1 MKPRNWIIWCLAFIG
16 WMVMGLSFSIN
27 DYLSVDSLARYYAS
41 KPTLGSML
49 LWDLAY
55 WPTWAI
61 LAPLIYW
68 QARRFPLSRVNW
80 PRNLTVHIAI
90 GLLLVVPQRAVYLT
104 IAWALQNL
112 AGERLPLLSLYRD
125 FLLYNLPT
133 GLMSYVILLGGF
145 LLYFNDKYKQE
156 RLRSTRLSAEL
167 NQAQLQALRMQ
178 LQPHFLFNTF
188 NSISAMLHEDAH
200 AADEMLA
207 QLGDFLRVT
216 LQNSGQQMVPLEVEL
231 DFLRRY
237 LSIEQIRLQDRLQI
251 EYEIEP
257 AAKNSLVP
265 NLLLQP
271 IIENVIK
278 HEVGQTYA
286 PVRVSVSA
294 SLADGRLKLSVSDDG
309 PGLAGDG
316 QHATEGFGLNNTRAR
331 LRSAFNDDFR
341 FELIPRTKGGTVALM
356 DLPVRADSASEQE
369 VTS

>member
-1 MKPRNWIIWCLAFIG
+1 MAFIG
-16 WMVMGLSFSIN
+16 WMVMGLSFSVN
-27 DYLSVDSLARYYAS
+27 DYLSVDSLAKYYATR
-41 KPTLGSML
+41 PTLGSML

-55 WPTWAI
+55 WPTWAV

-80 PRNLTVHIAI
+80 TRSLAVHIAI
-90 GLLLVVPQRAVYLT
+90 GLLLLVPQRAVYLT
-104 IAWALQNL
+104 IAWVFQNL
-112 AGERLPLLSLYRD
+112 AGERLPLLSLYHD

-156 RLRSTRLSAEL
+156 RLRSTRLQAEL

-207 QLGDFLRVT
+207 QLGDFLRMS

-231 DFLRRY
+231 DFLKRY
-237 LSIEQIRLQDRLQI
+237 LSIEQIRLQQRLRI
-251 EYEIEP
+251 DYDIEP
-257 AAKNSLVP
+257 TAREALVP

-278 HEVGQTYA
+278 HEVGQTYD
-286 PVRVSVSA
+286 PVRVAVA
-294 SLADGRLKLSVSDDG
+294 ARVDQGRLHLSVSDDG
-309 PGLAGDG
+309 PGLAGNG
-316 QHATEGFGLNNTRAR
+316 QHTTEGFGLSNTRAR
-331 LRSAFNDDFR
+331 LRSAFNEDFR
-341 FELIPRTKGGTVALM
+341 FDLIPGAGGGTIATM
-356 DLPVRADSASEQE
+356 EMPARHDGASEME
-369 VTS
+369 ATS

>member
-1 MKPRNWIIWCLAFIG
+1 
-16 WMVMGLSFSIN
+16 MVMGLSFSVN

-41 KPTLGSML
+41 RPTLGSML

-55 WPTWAI
+55 WPTWAV

-80 PRNLTVHIAI
+80 PRNLTVHVAI

-104 IAWALQNL
+104 IAWVFQNI
-112 AGERLPLLSLYRD
+112 AGERLPLLSLYHD

-133 GLMSYVILLGGF
+133 GLMSYVILLSGF

-156 RLRSTRLSAEL
+156 RLRSTRLRAEL

-231 DFLRRY
+231 DFLKRY

-251 EYEIEP
+251 DYAIEP
-257 AAKNSLVP
+257 AAKTSLVP

-286 PVRVSVSA
+286 PVRVAVA
-294 SLADGRLKLSVSDDG
+294 ARIEGDRLYLSVSDDG
-309 PGLAGDG
+309 PGLSGNG
-316 QHATEGFGLNNTRAR
+316 LHTTEGFGLNNTRAR
-331 LRSAFNDDFR
+331 LRSAFADDFR
-341 FELIPRTKGGTVALM
+341 FDLIPGNDGGTVATMEMPARLDATP
-356 DLPVRADSASEQE
+356 DLE
-369 VTS
+369 VVG